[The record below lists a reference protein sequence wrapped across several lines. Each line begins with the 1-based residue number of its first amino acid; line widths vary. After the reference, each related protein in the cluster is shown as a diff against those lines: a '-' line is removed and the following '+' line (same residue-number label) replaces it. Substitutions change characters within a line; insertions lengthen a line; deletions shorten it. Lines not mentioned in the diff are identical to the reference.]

1 MSSRGFY
8 IAAAVFLAAFFAYYV
23 FDLHRPAPASNGTP
37 QAAPV
42 ISLDANTV
50 SQIQIKAGGKTL
62 TVVREGSEWRY
73 SVCADAAAAS
83 CPTSVA
89 DTTRAV
95 TLLQTILQLRPVK
108 TIFGAPDGLPAYGL
122 DKATIGEVD
131 LQTPIG
137 RNISLL
143 VGATAPDHTNIYVRL
158 STSNDIQAVPAATVQ
173 TEIIGAIQGPPA
185 PLPSPSAGASA
196 VPSPSPS

>member
-1 MSSRGFY
+1 
-8 IAAAVFLAAFFAYYV
+8 
-23 FDLHRPAPASNGTP
+23 
-37 QAAPV
+37 V
-42 ISLDANTV
+42 INLDATTV
-50 SQIQIKAGGKTL
+50 SQFEIKSGGRTL
-62 TVVREGSEWRY
+62 TVVRDGSEWRY
-73 SVCADAAAAS
+73 SVCADAAAG

-89 DTTRAV
+89 DPTRAA

-131 LQTPIG
+131 LQTPSG
-137 RNISLL
+137 RSVSLL
-143 VGATAPDHTNIYVRL
+143 VGAAAPDKTNIYVRL

-185 PLPSPSAGASA
+185 PIPTPSAGASPA
-196 VPSPSPS
+196 VSPSPS